1 MSYRERLTK
10 ITKNDAKMYRNLTYE
25 ELDKKLKKENVIDEY
40 TSFYGLPEAKELLIL
55 PINKPKDFNYLSPF
69 FNKFDIKEK
78 SECDFYILSKEG
90 LLKLIDLC
98 NDYIVEMLEE
108 QIEYLKKGEV
118 DIPLFHLEM
127 KKRRW
132 SLTLPSS
139 GKIRPYFL
147 KTDKMK
153 CKNVITNDEAL
164 EYQIF
169 NLTFIY
175 NTFDWENDYLIFNG
189 W

>member
-1 MSYRERLTK
+1 MGYRERLTK
-10 ITKNDAKMYRNLTYE
+10 INKSDAEKYRNLTYK
-25 ELDKKLKKENVIDEY
+25 ELDKKLKEENVIDEY
-40 TSFYGLPEAKELLIL
+40 SSFYGLPEAKELLIL
-55 PINKPKDFNYLSPF
+55 PINKPENFDYLEPF
-69 FNKFDIKEK
+69 FNKFNIKEK
-78 SECDFYILSKEG
+78 SECDFYILSKDG

-132 SLTLPSS
+132 SLTLPKA

-147 KTDKMK
+147 KDNKK
-153 CKNVITNDEAL
+153 KYNGLITNDEAL

-175 NTFDWENDYLIFNG
+175 NTFDWERDYLIFNG